1 MLNKCLK
8 CREPGHRS
16 SDYHL
21 KNLNLVEAKVSKIEL
36 NNVENGDDEEA
47 LELEANEG
55 ATKLYYI
62 EDFISIEI

>member
-1 MLNKCLK
+1 MLSKCLK

-21 KNLNLVEAKVSKIEL
+21 KNLNLAEAKVSKTEL
-36 NNVENGDDEEA
+36 NDVENRDDEEA
-47 LELEANEG
+47 LELEANKGE
-55 ATKLYYI
+55 TKSYYI